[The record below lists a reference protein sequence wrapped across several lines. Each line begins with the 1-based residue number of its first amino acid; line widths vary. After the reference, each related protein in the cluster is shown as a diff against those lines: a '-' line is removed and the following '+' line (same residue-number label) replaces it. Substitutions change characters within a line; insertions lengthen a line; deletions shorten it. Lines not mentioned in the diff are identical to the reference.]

1 MISLIVIAA
10 ILIAYAT
17 FSRPLDER
25 GVTSALVF
33 MVAGLLVGTSVL
45 GLARRAAR
53 GHTAELIAELALA
66 LLLFSD
72 AARIDLP
79 ALRRSLPGRDVSC

>member
-25 GVTSALVF
+25 GVTSALVL
-33 MVAGLLVGTSVL
+33 MIAGLLVGTSVL
-45 GLARRAAR
+45 GWLDVPLDVPLT
-53 GHTAELIAELALA
+53 GT
-66 LLLFSD
+66 
-72 AARIDLP
+72 
-79 ALRRSLPGRDVSC
+79 RRSSSPSWRSPSCSSATRPA